1 MGGQGIKVSR
11 GSSYPEMGGAE
22 YPGIQELLLPGDGG
36 QGNKVSRVSHTIWR
50 LWQVPSYPRASIT
63 WRLGAGIRLSKGLDY
78 LEVWGRYPGIQGLLL
93 LSGGYGRYPGIQGFL
108 LPGGGEQGNLILS
121 P

>member
-63 WRLGAGIRLSKGLDY
+63 WRLGAGIRVSKGLDY
-78 LEVWGRYPGIQGLLL
+78 LEVMAGTQVSR
-93 LSGGYGRYPGIQGFL
+93 GFYYL
-108 LPGGGEQGNLILS
+108 EVGS
-121 P
+121 RVT